1 MTAIADFFKSHQ
13 ILWQSIML
21 VFTAVVT
28 FVLVFF
34 ALRLEKKAA
43 KRLRGMR
50 DNINLRFVES
60 IVRFIVIFLAVQF
73 VVMSSPL
80 TQNFGRVLFQ
90 GTTVVAAI
98 AGFAAQPVIADLIC
112 GMMLSATKP
121 FDIGNRIELDDG
133 TAGIVKDITLRHV
146 TLQDIDTVVRII
158 PNSKLNGMKITN
170 MSYQTQKR
178 SVHFRFHVAYHA
190 DVEQAKAVI
199 ARAVADSPWSIPGG
213 PDASEGA
220 YSPVYFISYAD
231 SSLVFATTVYY
242 NATTRTEVLK
252 DDVNSRVKQA
262 LDAAGIEIPYNYV
275 NVVLNDSDSRKE
287 GRA

>member
-1 MTAIADFFKSHQ
+1 MTAIADFFRAHQ
-13 ILWQSIML
+13 TLWQSIML
-21 VFTAVVT
+21 VFTTVVT
-28 FVLVFF
+28 FVVAFF

-43 KRLRGMR
+43 KRLKGMR

-60 IVRFIVIFLAVQF
+60 IARFIVIFLAIQF

-90 GTTVVAAI
+90 GTTVIAAI

-112 GMMLSATKP
+112 GLMLSATKP

-133 TAGIVKDITLRHV
+133 TAGIVKDITMRHV

-170 MSYQTQKR
+170 MSYQAQTR
-178 SVHFRFHVAYHA
+178 SVHFRFHVAYNA

-213 PDASEGA
+213 PDAAEGA
-220 YSPVYFISYAD
+220 YSPVYFIAYAD
-231 SSLVFATTVYY
+231 SSL
-242 NATTRTEVLK
+242 TR
-252 DDVNSRVKQA
+252 A
-262 LDAAGIEIPYNYV
+262 
-275 NVVLNDSDSRKE
+275 
-287 GRA
+287 RAPRS

>member
-1 MTAIADFFKSHQ
+1 MTAIADFFKAHQ

-21 VFTAVVT
+21 VFTTVVT
-28 FVLVFF
+28 FVVVFF

-43 KRLRGMR
+43 KRLKGMR

-60 IVRFIVIFLAVQF
+60 IARFIVIFLAIQF

-80 TQNFGRVLFQ
+80 TQDFGRVLFQ
-90 GTTVVAAI
+90 GTTVIAAI

-112 GMMLSATKP
+112 GLMLSATKP

-133 TAGIVKDITLRHV
+133 TAGIVKDITMRHV

-170 MSYQTQKR
+170 MSYQAQTR

-213 PDASEGA
+213 PDAAEGA
-220 YSPVYFISYAD
+220 YSPVYFIAYAD
-231 SSLVFATTVYY
+231 SSLVLATTVYY
-242 NATTRTEVLK
+242 NPGTRTEVLK
-252 DDVNSRVKQA
+252 DDVNTRVRQA
-262 LDAAGIEIPYNYV
+262 LAAAGIEIPYNYV
-275 NVVLNDSDSRKE
+275 NVVLNDSKK
-287 GRA
+287 G

>member
-1 MTAIADFFKSHQ
+1 MTAIADFFKAHQ

-21 VFTAVVT
+21 VFTTVVT
-28 FVLVFF
+28 FVVVFF

-60 IVRFIVIFLAVQF
+60 IARFIVIFLAIQF

-90 GTTVVAAI
+90 GTTVIAAI

-112 GMMLSATKP
+112 GLMLSATKP

-133 TAGIVKDITLRHV
+133 TAGIVKDITMRHV

-170 MSYQTQKR
+170 MSYQAQTR

-213 PDASEGA
+213 PDAAEGA
-220 YSPVYFISYAD
+220 YSPVYFIAYAD
-231 SSLVFATTVYY
+231 SSLVLATTVYY
-242 NATTRTEVLK
+242 NPGTRTEVLK
-252 DDVNSRVKQA
+252 DDVNTRVRRA
-262 LDAAGIEIPYNYV
+262 LEAAGIEIPYNYV
-275 NVVLNDSDSRKE
+275 NVVLNDSRK
-287 GRA
+287 G